1 MTRRRENE
9 KGIALLV
16 TLLIL
21 VLVVALVH
29 EVFRIGAQ
37 SAQTGAYG
45 RDSIRCV
52 LLAEGGT
59 GAARIVLRIDARDN
73 RYDTLDEIWSRA
85 ALPITLG
92 DGEVRVAIEDEERK
106 IDLNKIMGQQGN
118 VPVDQRLAVFQRLLD
133 TLGIDRAVADAVVD
147 WLDNDENP
155 LVGGAESAYYL
166 GLPSPYRAKN
176 DLFDTIGELRLVRG
190 VTDEVFEKLLPF
202 VTVSSSGMVNINTA
216 PKEVLISL
224 SAGSDF
230 AGGGAIDATT
240 ADAIIEYRKDHPF
253 TDKNQFRNVSPLLR
267 DLFNSSVLF
276 QNLLGVQ
283 STYFHVRSS
292 GDVGGTVRTID
303 AIGNRAGNEIQWR
316 FWRIE

>member
-1 MTRRRENE
+1 MTRRCGNE

-21 VLVVALVH
+21 VLIVALVH

-37 SAQTGAYG
+37 SAQSGAYG
-45 RDSIRCV
+45 RDSIRCI

-59 GAARIVLRIDARDN
+59 GAARIALRVDARDN
-73 RYDTLDEIWSRA
+73 QYDTLDEVWSRA

-92 DGEVRVAIEDEERK
+92 DGEVRVTIEDEERK
-106 IDLNKIMGQQGN
+106 IDLNRLMLPNGN
-118 VPVDQRLAVFQRLLD
+118 APDDRRLAVFQRLLD
-133 TLGIDRAVADAVVD
+133 ILGIDRTVADAVVD

-155 LVGGAESAYYL
+155 RIGGAESPYYL
-166 GLPSPYRAKN
+166 GLPNPYRAKN

-190 VTDEVFEKLLPF
+190 VTGEVLEKLTPF
-202 VTVSSSGMVNINTA
+202 VTVSSSGMVNLNTA
-216 PKEVLISL
+216 PKEVLMSL
-224 SAGSDF
+224 SAGADL
-230 AGGGAIDATT
+230 AEGGAIDTKT
-240 ADAIIEYRKDHPF
+240 AEEIIEYRGDHPF
-253 TDKNQFRNVSPLLR
+253 TTASQIGNVSPFLR
-267 DLFNSSVLF
+267 DLYARTLIRSIVD
-276 QNLLGVQ
+276 VR

-303 AIGNRAGNEIQWR
+303 AIGIREGNEIQWR

>member
-21 VLVVALVH
+21 VLVVALAH

-52 LLAEGGT
+52 LLAEAGT
-59 GAARIVLRIDARDN
+59 GAARIALRVDARDN
-73 RYDTLDEIWSRA
+73 QYDTLDEIWSRS

-92 DGEVRVAIEDEERK
+92 DGEVRVTIEDEERK
-106 IDLNKIMGQQGN
+106 IDLNKLMMPNGIAPN
-118 VPVDQRLAVFQRLLD
+118 EKRLAVFQRLLD
-133 TLGIDRAVADAVVD
+133 TLGIDRAVADAVID
-147 WLDNDENP
+147 WLDSDENP
-155 LVGGAESAYYL
+155 RVGGAESPYYL
-166 GLPSPYRAKN
+166 GLPNPYQAKN

-190 VTDEVFEKLLPF
+190 VTSEVFEKLRPF

-216 PKEVLISL
+216 PKEVLMSL
-224 SAGSDF
+224 SAGTDL
-230 AGGGAIDATT
+230 AVGAIDAKT
-240 ADAIIEYRKDHPF
+240 ADEIIEYRKDHPF
-253 TDKNQFRNVSPLLR
+253 TDASQIGNVSPFLR
-267 DLFNSSVLF
+267 DLFARTLIRNMV
-276 QNLLGVQ
+276 GIQ

-303 AIGNRAGNEIQWR
+303 AIGIRVGNEVQWR

>member
-37 SAQTGAYG
+37 SAQSGAYG
-45 RDSIRCV
+45 RDSIRGI

-59 GAARIVLRIDARDN
+59 GAARIALRQDARDN
-73 RYDTLDEIWSRA
+73 QYDTLDEIWSRS
-85 ALPITLG
+85 ALQFSLEDAEI
-92 DGEVRVAIEDEERK
+92 RVTIEDEERK
-106 IDLNKIMGQQGN
+106 IDLNRIMLPNGN
-118 VPVDQRLAVFQRLLD
+118 AAVGERLAVFQRLLD

-155 LVGGAESAYYL
+155 RVGGAESTYYL
-166 GLPSPYRAKN
+166 GLPKPYRAKN

-190 VTDEVFEKLLPF
+190 VTAEVFEKLLPF

-216 PKEVLISL
+216 PKEVLMSL
-224 SAGSDF
+224 SAGTDF
-230 AGGGAIDATT
+230 AGGGAIDAKT
-240 ADAIIEYRKDHPF
+240 ADEIIEYRKDHPF
-253 TDKNQFRNVSPLLR
+253 TTASQIGNVSPFLR
-267 DLFNSSVLF
+267 DLYAQPFLRILVD
-276 QNLLGVQ
+276 VR

-303 AIGNRAGNEIQWR
+303 AIGIRVENEIQWR

>member
-1 MTRRRENE
+1 MTRRRGNE

-16 TLLIL
+16 TLLTL

-29 EVFRIGAQ
+29 EVFRIGTQ

-59 GAARIVLRIDARDN
+59 GAARLVLRIDARDN
-73 RYDTLDEIWSRA
+73 KNDTLDDLWAQVIPA
-85 ALPITLG
+85 TLG
-92 DGEVRVAIEDEERK
+92 DGDVRVVIEDEERK
-106 IDLNKIMGQQGN
+106 VDLNKIMLPNGN
-118 VPVDQRLAVFQRLLD
+118 APDERRLAVFQRLLD

-147 WLDNDENP
+147 WLDNGEVP
-155 LVGGAESAYYL
+155 RVGGAESSYYL
-166 GLPSPYRAKN
+166 GLPNPYRAKN
-176 DLFDTIGELRLVRG
+176 DQFDTIGELRLVRG
-190 VTDEVFEKLLPF
+190 VTGEIFGKLLPF

-216 PKEVLISL
+216 PKEVLMSL
-224 SAGSDF
+224 SAGTDL
-230 AGGGAIDATT
+230 AAGGAIDATT
-240 ADAIIEYRKDHPF
+240 ADEIIEYRKDHPF
-253 TDKNQFRNVSPLLR
+253 TTASQIGNVSPFLR
-267 DLFNSSVLF
+267 DLYARTLIR
-276 QNLLGVQ
+276 NLADVR

-303 AIGNRAGNEIQWR
+303 AIGIRVGNEIQWR

>member
-1 MTRRRENE
+1 VTRLRGDE

-21 VLVVALVH
+21 VLVVALAH

-45 RDSIRCV
+45 RDSIRCI

-59 GAARIVLRIDARDN
+59 GAARIALRQDARDN
-73 RYDTLDEIWSRA
+73 QYDTLDEFWSRA

-92 DGEVRVAIEDEERK
+92 DGDVRVTIEDEERK
-106 IDLNKIMGQQGN
+106 IDLNRLMLPNGN
-118 VPVDQRLAVFQRLLD
+118 APDERRLAVFQRLLD

-147 WLDNDENP
+147 WLDTDEIP
-155 LVGGAESAYYL
+155 RVGGAESSHYR
-166 GLPSPYRAKN
+166 GLPKPYQAKN

-190 VTDEVFEKLLPF
+190 VTGEAYEKLRPF
-202 VTVSSSGMVNINTA
+202 VTVSSSGMVNLNTA
-216 PKEVLISL
+216 PKEVLMSL
-224 SAGSDF
+224 SAGTDL
-230 AGGGAIDATT
+230 AEGGAIDGKS
-240 ADAIIEYRKDHPF
+240 ADEIIEYRKDHPF
-253 TDKNQFRNVSPLLR
+253 TAASQIGNVSP
-267 DLFNSSVLF
+267 F
-276 QNLLGVQ
+276 LGELYARTLIRNIVDVR

-303 AIGNRAGNEIQWR
+303 AIGIRLGNEIQWR
-316 FWRIE
+316 FWRLE

>member
-1 MTRRRENE
+1 MTRRRDNE

-21 VLVVALVH
+21 VLIVALVH

-73 RYDTLDEIWSRA
+73 QYDTLDEIWSRA

-92 DGEVRVAIEDEERK
+92 DGEVSVTIEDEERK
-106 IDLNKIMGQQGN
+106 IDLNRLMLPNGIA
-118 VPVDQRLAVFQRLLD
+118 PDERRLAVFQRLLD

-147 WLDNDENP
+147 WLDSDENP
-155 LVGGAESAYYL
+155 RVGGAESSYYQ
-166 GLPSPYRAKN
+166 GLPNPYRAKN
-176 DLFDTIGELRLVRG
+176 DLFDTIGEVRLVRG
-190 VTDEVFEKLLPF
+190 VTAEIFEKLLPF

-216 PKEVLISL
+216 PKEVLMSL
-224 SAGSDF
+224 SAGTDL
-230 AGGGAIDATT
+230 AEGGAIDSKT
-240 ADAIIEYRKDHPF
+240 ADEIIAYRLDHPF
-253 TDKNQFRNVSPLLR
+253 TVASQIGNVSPFLR
-267 DLFNSSVLF
+267 DLYARTLIRNILDVR
-276 QNLLGVQ
+276 

-303 AIGNRAGNEIQWR
+303 AIGIRTGNELQWR
-316 FWRIE
+316 FWRVE

>member
-1 MTRRRENE
+1 MTRRRDNE

-37 SAQTGAYG
+37 SAQSGAYG
-45 RDSIRCV
+45 RDSIRCI

-59 GAARIVLRIDARDN
+59 GAARIVLRLDARDN
-73 RYDTLDEIWSRA
+73 QYDTLDEIWSRA

-92 DGEVRVAIEDEERK
+92 DGEVRVTLEDEERK
-106 IDLNKIMGQQGN
+106 IDLNRLMLPNGN
-118 VPVDQRLAVFQRLLD
+118 APDDRRLAVFQRLLD
-133 TLGIDRAVADAVVD
+133 TLGIERTVADAVVD

-155 LVGGAESAYYL
+155 RVGGAESSYYN
-166 GLPSPYRAKN
+166 GLPNPYRAKN

-190 VTDEVFEKLLPF
+190 VTAEIYEKLLPF
-202 VTVSSSGMVNINTA
+202 VTVSSSGMVNLNTA
-216 PKEVLISL
+216 PKEVLMSL
-224 SAGSDF
+224 SAGVDLTE
-230 AGGGAIDATT
+230 AGPIDAKT
-240 ADAIIEYRKDHPF
+240 ADEIIAYRQDHPF
-253 TDKNQFRNVSPLLR
+253 TTASQIGNVSPFLR
-267 DLFNSSVLF
+267 DLYARTLIRNIVD
-276 QNLLGVQ
+276 VR

-303 AIGNRAGNEIQWR
+303 AIGMRTGNEIQWR

>member
-52 LLAEGGT
+52 LLAEAGT
-59 GAARIVLRIDARDN
+59 GAARIALRVDARDN
-73 RYDTLDEIWSRA
+73 QYDTLDEIWSRA

-92 DGEVRVAIEDEERK
+92 DGEVVVTIEDEERK
-106 IDLNKIMGQQGN
+106 INLNRLMLPNGIA
-118 VPVDQRLAVFQRLLD
+118 VDERRLAVFQRLLD

-147 WLDNDENP
+147 WLDSDENP
-155 LVGGAESAYYL
+155 RVGGAESAYYL
-166 GLPSPYRAKN
+166 GLPNPYRAKN

-190 VTDEVFEKLLPF
+190 VTDEVFEKLRPF
-202 VTVSSSGMVNINTA
+202 VTVSSSGLVNINTA
-216 PKEVLISL
+216 PKEVLMSL
-224 SAGSDF
+224 SAGTDL
-230 AGGGAIDATT
+230 AEGGAIDAKI
-240 ADAIIEYRKDHPF
+240 ADEILQYRTDHPF
-253 TDKNQFRNVSPLLR
+253 TNPSQIGNVSPFLR
-267 DLFNSSVLF
+267 DLYARTLIR
-276 QNLLGVQ
+276 NLVDVR

-303 AIGNRAGNEIQWR
+303 AIGIRAENEVQWR

>member
-1 MTRRRENE
+1 MSRRLGNQ

-21 VLVVALVH
+21 VLVLALAH

-45 RDSIRCV
+45 RDSIRCI

-59 GAARIVLRIDARDN
+59 GAARIALRLDARDN
-73 RYDTLDEIWSRA
+73 QYDTLDEIWSRA

-92 DGEVRVAIEDEERK
+92 DGEVSVAIEDEERK
-106 IDLNKIMGQQGN
+106 IDLNRIMLPNGN
-118 VPVDQRLAVFQRLLD
+118 APDDRRLAVFQRLLEI
-133 TLGIDRAVADAVVD
+133 LAIDRAVADAVVD
-147 WLDNDENP
+147 WLDNDEDP
-155 LVGGAESAYYL
+155 RVGGAESSYYL
-166 GLPSPYRAKN
+166 GLPNPYRAKN
-176 DLFDTIGELRLVRG
+176 DLFDTVGELRLVRG
-190 VTDEVFEKLLPF
+190 VTDEIYEKLRPF

-216 PKEVLISL
+216 PKEVLMSL
-224 SAGSDF
+224 SAGTDL
-230 AGGGAIDATT
+230 AEGGAIDAKT
-240 ADAIIEYRKDHPF
+240 ADEIIEYRKDHPF
-253 TDKNQFRNVSPLLR
+253 TTVSQIGNVSPFLR
-267 DLFNSSVLF
+267 DLYARTLIR
-276 QNLLGVQ
+276 NLADTR

-303 AIGNRAGNEIQWR
+303 AIGIRAGNEVQWR

>member
-1 MTRRRENE
+1 MSRRIGNR

-21 VLVVALVH
+21 VLVLALAH

-45 RDSIRCV
+45 RDSIRCI

-59 GAARIVLRIDARDN
+59 GAARIALRLDARDN
-73 RYDTLDEIWSRA
+73 QYDTLDEIWSRA

-92 DGEVRVAIEDEERK
+92 DGEVSVVIEDEERK
-106 IDLNKIMGQQGN
+106 IDLNRIMLSNGN
-118 VPVDQRLAVFQRLLD
+118 APDDRRLAVFQRLLEI
-133 TLGIDRAVADAVVD
+133 LAIDRAVADAVVD
-147 WLDNDENP
+147 WLDNDEDP
-155 LVGGAESAYYL
+155 RVGGAESSYYL
-166 GLPSPYRAKN
+166 GLPNPYRAKN
-176 DLFDTIGELRLVRG
+176 DLFDTVGELRLVRG
-190 VTDEVFEKLLPF
+190 VTDEIYEKLRPF

-216 PKEVLISL
+216 PKEVLMSL
-224 SAGSDF
+224 SAGTDL
-230 AGGGAIDATT
+230 AEGGAIDAKT
-240 ADAIIEYRKDHPF
+240 ADEIIEYRKDHPF
-253 TDKNQFRNVSPLLR
+253 TTVSQIGNVSPFLR
-267 DLFNSSVLF
+267 DLYARTLIR
-276 QNLLGVQ
+276 NLADTR

-303 AIGNRAGNEIQWR
+303 AIGIRAGNEVQWR

>member
-29 EVFRIGAQ
+29 EIFRIGAQ
-37 SAQTGAYG
+37 SAQSGAYG
-45 RDSIRCV
+45 RDSIRCI

-73 RYDTLDEIWSRA
+73 QYDTLDEIWSRA

-92 DGEVRVAIEDEERK
+92 DGEVRVTLEDEERK
-106 IDLNKIMGQQGN
+106 IDLNRLMLPNGN
-118 VPVDQRLAVFQRLLD
+118 APDERRLAVFHRLLD
-133 TLGIDRAVADAVVD
+133 TLGIERTVADAVVD

-155 LVGGAESAYYL
+155 RVGGAESSYYN
-166 GLPSPYRAKN
+166 GLPNPYRAKN

-190 VTDEVFEKLLPF
+190 VTAEIYEKLLPF
-202 VTVSSSGMVNINTA
+202 VTVSSSGMVNLNTA
-216 PKEVLISL
+216 PKEVLMSL
-224 SAGSDF
+224 SAGIDLAE
-230 AGGGAIDATT
+230 AGPIDAKT
-240 ADAIIEYRKDHPF
+240 ADEIIAYRQDHPF
-253 TDKNQFRNVSPLLR
+253 TTASQIGNVSPFLR
-267 DLFNSSVLF
+267 DLYARTLIRNIVD
-276 QNLLGVQ
+276 VR

-303 AIGNRAGNEIQWR
+303 AIGMRTGNEIQWR

>member
-73 RYDTLDEIWSRA
+73 QYDTLDEIWSRA

-92 DGEVRVAIEDEERK
+92 DGEVSVTIEDEERK
-106 IDLNKIMGQQGN
+106 IDLNRLMLPNGN
-118 VPVDQRLAVFQRLLD
+118 APDERRLAVFQRLLD
-133 TLGIDRAVADAVVD
+133 TLGIDRAMADAVVD

-155 LVGGAESAYYL
+155 RVGGAESSYYL
-166 GLPSPYRAKN
+166 GLPNPYRAKN

-190 VTDEVFEKLLPF
+190 VTADVFEKLLPF

-216 PKEVLISL
+216 PKEVLMSL
-224 SAGSDF
+224 SAGKDL
-230 AGGGAIDATT
+230 AEGGAIDSKT
-240 ADAIIEYRKDHPF
+240 ADEIIAYRVDHPF
-253 TDKNQFRNVSPLLR
+253 TAASQIGNVSPFLR
-267 DLFNSSVLF
+267 DLYARTLIREISGCPIDVFPRALVRGRRRDRPDDRRHRNSR
-276 QNLLGVQ
+276 GK
-283 STYFHVRSS
+283 
-292 GDVGGTVRTID
+292 
-303 AIGNRAGNEIQWR
+303 
-316 FWRIE
+316 

>member
-1 MTRRRENE
+1 MSRRRENE

-21 VLVVALVH
+21 VLVLALAH

-45 RDSIRCV
+45 RDSIRCI

-59 GAARIVLRIDARDN
+59 GAARIALRVDARDN
-73 RYDTLDEIWSRA
+73 QYDTLDEIWSRA

-92 DGEVRVAIEDEERK
+92 DGEVSVTIEDEERK
-106 IDLNKIMGQQGN
+106 IDLNRIMLPNGN
-118 VPVDQRLAVFQRLLD
+118 APDERRLAVFQRLLEI
-133 TLGIDRAVADAVVD
+133 LAIDRAVADAVVD

-155 LVGGAESAYYL
+155 RVGGAESSYYL
-166 GLPSPYRAKN
+166 GLPNPFRAKN
-176 DLFDTIGELRLVRG
+176 DLFDTVGELRLVRG
-190 VTDEVFEKLLPF
+190 VTDEVYEKLRPF

-216 PKEVLISL
+216 PKEVLMSL
-224 SAGSDF
+224 SAGTDL
-230 AGGGAIDATT
+230 AEGGAIDAKT
-240 ADAIIEYRKDHPF
+240 ADEIIEYRKDHPF
-253 TDKNQFRNVSPLLR
+253 TTASQIGNVSPFLR
-267 DLFNSSVLF
+267 DLFARTLIR
-276 QNLLGVQ
+276 NLVDIR

-303 AIGNRAGNEIQWR
+303 AIGIRVGNEVQWR

>member
-1 MTRRRENE
+1 MTRRRDNE

-21 VLVVALVH
+21 VLVVAIVH

-37 SAQTGAYG
+37 SAQSSAYG
-45 RDSIRCV
+45 RDSIRCI

-59 GAARIVLRIDARDN
+59 GAARIALRIDARDN
-73 RYDTLDEIWSRA
+73 QYDTLDEIWSRS
-85 ALPITLG
+85 ALPISLG
-92 DGEVRVAIEDEERK
+92 DAEVRVTIEDEERK
-106 IDLNKIMGQQGN
+106 IDLNRLMLANGIAPDEK
-118 VPVDQRLAVFQRLLD
+118 RLAMFQRLLD

-155 LVGGAESAYYL
+155 RVGGAESSYYN
-166 GLPSPYRAKN
+166 GLPNPYRAKN

-190 VTDEVFEKLLPF
+190 VTAEIYEKLLPF
-202 VTVSSSGMVNINTA
+202 VTVSSSGMVNLNTA
-216 PKEVLISL
+216 PKEVLMSL
-224 SAGSDF
+224 SAGVDLAE
-230 AGGGAIDATT
+230 AGPIDAKT
-240 ADAIIEYRKDHPF
+240 ADEIIAYRQDHPF
-253 TDKNQFRNVSPLLR
+253 TTASQIGNVSPFLR
-267 DLFNSSVLF
+267 DLYARTLIRNIVD
-276 QNLLGVQ
+276 VR

-303 AIGNRAGNEIQWR
+303 AIGMRAGNEIQWR

>member
-1 MTRRRENE
+1 VTRRRDNE

-21 VLVVALVH
+21 VLIVALVH

-73 RYDTLDEIWSRA
+73 QYDTLDEIWSRA

-92 DGEVRVAIEDEERK
+92 DGEVSVTIEDEERK
-106 IDLNKIMGQQGN
+106 IDLN
-118 VPVDQRLAVFQRLLD
+118 RLMLPNGIAPDDRRFAVFQRLLD

-147 WLDNDENP
+147 WLDSDENP
-155 LVGGAESAYYL
+155 RVGGAESSYYQ
-166 GLPSPYRAKN
+166 GLPNPYRAKN
-176 DLFDTIGELRLVRG
+176 DLFDTIGEVRLVRG
-190 VTDEVFEKLLPF
+190 VTAEIFEKLLPF

-216 PKEVLISL
+216 PKEVLMSL
-224 SAGSDF
+224 SAGTDL
-230 AGGGAIDATT
+230 AEGGAIDAKT
-240 ADAIIEYRKDHPF
+240 AEEIIQYRVDHPF
-253 TDKNQFRNVSPLLR
+253 TVASQIGNVSPFLR
-267 DLFNSSVLF
+267 DLYARTLIRNILDVR
-276 QNLLGVQ
+276 

-303 AIGNRAGNEIQWR
+303 AIGFRSGNELQWR

>member
-59 GAARIVLRIDARDN
+59 GAARIALRIDARDN
-73 RYDTLDEIWSRA
+73 QYDTLDEVWSRA

-92 DGEVRVAIEDEERK
+92 GGNVQVAIEDEERK
-106 IDLNKIMGQQGN
+106 IDLNRIMLPNGN
-118 VPVDQRLAVFQRLLD
+118 APDERRLAVFQRLLD
-133 TLGIDRAVADAVVD
+133 TLEIDRAVADAVVD

-155 LVGGAESAYYL
+155 RVGGAESSYYL
-166 GLPSPYRAKN
+166 GLPGPYRAKN
-176 DLFDTIGELRLVRG
+176 DLFDTIGELRLLRG
-190 VTDEVFEKLLPF
+190 VTDDVFGKLLPF

-216 PKEVLISL
+216 PKEVLMSL
-224 SAGSDF
+224 SAGTDL
-230 AGGGAIDATT
+230 AGGGAIDAKT
-240 ADAIIEYRKDHPF
+240 ADEIIEYRKDHPF
-253 TDKNQFRNVSPLLR
+253 TAASQIGNVSPFLR
-267 DLFNSSVLF
+267 DLYARTLIRNIVDVKSA
-276 QNLLGVQ
+276 
-283 STYFHVRSS
+283 YFHVRSS

-303 AIGNRAGNEIQWR
+303 AIGIRSGNEVQWR